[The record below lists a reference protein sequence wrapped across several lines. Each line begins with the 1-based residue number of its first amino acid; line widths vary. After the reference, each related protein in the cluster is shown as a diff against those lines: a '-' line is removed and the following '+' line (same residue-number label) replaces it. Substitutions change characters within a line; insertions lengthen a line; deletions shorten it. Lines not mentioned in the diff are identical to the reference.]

1 MSETK
6 DTNPKDVIAVDK
18 LPLHLWP
25 MTATALG
32 AVALLDGALKYGRT
46 NWRVSGVRASVYVD
60 ACGRHLAKWF
70 EGEELDPE
78 SGVPHLGHALACLAI
93 LADAQAADR
102 LNDDRMVKGGYVEL
116 VNELTPMVRGLRE
129 KHKDKVV
136 THCVR
141 EGGKG

>member
-6 DTNPKDVIAVDK
+6 DTNPKDVIAGKK

-32 AVALLDGALKYGRT
+32 SVALLDGALKYGRT

-60 ACGRHLAKWF
+60 ACMRHLAKWF

-93 LADAQAADR
+93 LVDAKAADV
-102 LNDDRMVKGGYVEL
+102 LNDDRMVPGGYVKL
-116 VNELTPMVRGLRE
+116 VKELTPMVRMLRE
-129 KHKDKVV
+129 KHKDIVV